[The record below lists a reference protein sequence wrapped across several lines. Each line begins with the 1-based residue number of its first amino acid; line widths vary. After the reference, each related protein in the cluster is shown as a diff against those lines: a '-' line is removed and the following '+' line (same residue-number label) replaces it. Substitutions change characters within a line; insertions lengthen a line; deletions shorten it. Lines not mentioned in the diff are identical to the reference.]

1 MRLGRAGGAA
11 DAVTSGTPAEQ
22 DDLVA
27 RSRGFAAHMICR
39 SRGHN
44 RTNLH
49 TLGHISGMVD
59 LVHLTGGKTDLVAVG
74 GITGGGGSDELA
86 LGSLP
91 SSVSDTGTVGSAA
104 PVTRMAWYT

>member
-11 DAVTSGTPAEQ
+11 DAVTAGTPAEQ

-27 RSRGFAAHMICR
+27 RSRGFAAYMIGR

-44 RTNLH
+44 RTDLH
-49 TLGHISGMVD
+49 ALGHISGVVD
-59 LVHLTGGKTDLVAVG
+59 FVHLTGGQADLVAVG
-74 GITGGGGSDELA
+74 GITGSGGGDELA
-86 LGSLP
+86 LRSLP

-104 PVTRMAWYT
+104 PVTRMA

>member
-1 MRLGRAGGAA
+1 
-11 DAVTSGTPAEQ
+11 
-22 DDLVA
+22 
-27 RSRGFAAHMICR
+27 MICR

-86 LGSLP
+86 LGELAFKCLQTP
-91 SSVSDTGTVGSAA
+91 ARSD
-104 PVTRMAWYT
+104 RRHR

>member
-27 RSRGFAAHMICR
+27 RAGVSRRTHDLPG
-39 SRGHN
+39 RGHN

-49 TLGHISGMVD
+49 TLGHAYPG
-59 LVHLTGGKTDLVAVG
+59 
-74 GITGGGGSDELA
+74 
-86 LGSLP
+86 
-91 SSVSDTGTVGSAA
+91 
-104 PVTRMAWYT
+104 W